1 MAAIGLRFQYQH
13 TFSCTHSVNSCRQAS
28 SSRTDNDNIIHD
40 VSSFRFFSISIPQA
54 KEYLCDF
61 VTDKTHFS
69 GIIRI
74 IRQKNSRER
83 GTTMSTI
90 QITKDNFEQEVLL
103 SDKPVLLDF
112 WASWCG
118 PCAAVSPI
126 VEEIAEENT
135 STLKV
140 GKINVDEQV
149 ELMQRFHIA
158 SIPMFIVI
166 KDGEV
171 AKKSI
176 GLLSKE
182 ELLDL
187 LK

>member
-1 MAAIGLRFQYQH
+1 MLTGWMSSLGGFLSSAGNGTKEGTSSILPAVSSESMESAAE
-13 TFSCTHSVNSCRQAS
+13 SAS
-28 SSRTDNDNIIHD
+28 SSDEAYMIPTPDFTLTDQYGKIH
-40 VSSFRFFSISIPQA
+40 SLSQ
-54 KEYLCDF
+54 Y
-61 VTDKTHFS
+61 
-69 GIIRI
+69 
-74 IRQKNSRER
+74 R
-83 GTTMSTI
+83 G
-90 QITKDNFEQEVLL
+90 KVVFLN
-103 SDKPVLLDF
+103 F

-118 PCAAVSPI
+118 PCATVSPI
-126 VEEIAEENT
+126 VEEIAEENAD
-135 STLKV
+135 TLKV
-140 GKINVDEQV
+140 GKVNVDEQV

-158 SIPMFIVI
+158 SIPMFIVV

>member
-1 MAAIGLRFQYQH
+1 
-13 TFSCTHSVNSCRQAS
+13 
-28 SSRTDNDNIIHD
+28 
-40 VSSFRFFSISIPQA
+40 
-54 KEYLCDF
+54 
-61 VTDKTHFS
+61 
-69 GIIRI
+69 
-74 IRQKNSRER
+74 
-83 GTTMSTI
+83 MSTVK
-90 QITKDNFEQEVLL
+90 ITTTNFEQEVLQ
-103 SDKPVLLDF
+103 SQIPVLLDF
-112 WASWCG
+112 WADWCG
-118 PCAAVSPI
+118 PCRMAAPI
-126 VEEIAEENT
+126 IDEIAAET
-135 STLKV
+135 AGKVKV
-140 GKINVDEQV
+140 GKVNVDEQV